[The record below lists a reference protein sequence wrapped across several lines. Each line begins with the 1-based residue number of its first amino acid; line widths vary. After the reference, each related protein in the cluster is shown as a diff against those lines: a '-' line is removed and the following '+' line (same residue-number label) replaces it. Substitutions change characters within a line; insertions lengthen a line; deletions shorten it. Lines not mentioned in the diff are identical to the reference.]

1 MSALRECMAWRGEYK
16 GVPFEIN
23 RRPKYQEIGNF
34 DWTFY
39 VYFIERKCQDFGSL
53 WLPDRVLQL
62 SAGDRGY
69 VSHDYMDSKLASV
82 EWHCGITYYEKI
94 GHTEGHRAVKAGCD
108 YQHYWDEGHRYDL
121 KYVEREVH
129 EAIDSAF
136 TLGIFAEGQP

>member
-1 MSALRECMAWRGEYK
+1 MSSLRECTVWRGEYK

-23 RRPKYQEIGNF
+23 RRPKYKEEGH

-39 VYFIERKCQDFGSL
+39 VYFIERKCADFASI
-53 WLPDRVLQL
+53 WLPDRIMQF
-62 SAGDRGY
+62 SSESRGW
-69 VSHDYMDSKLASV
+69 VTHDYMDGPIASV
-82 EWHCGITYYEKI
+82 EWHCGITFYEKH

-108 YQHYWDEGHRYDL
+108 YQHHWDEGRSYDL

-136 TLGIFAEGQP
+136 ALGIFAEGQS